1 MNIHQGFK
9 IPGLC
14 ACLLILC
21 MLAGAPAGAF
31 AEPEK
36 VTLQLSW
43 KHQFE
48 YAGYY
53 AAKEKGYYA
62 GAGLDVE
69 FREGLPQSTPVT
81 EVLEGRADFGVWVSS
96 LILERLNG
104 KPVVML
110 ANYFKHSPL
119 VIIAAPSIRMPS
131 QLLGKKIM
139 GPVED
144 GEIAEIS
151 WLLKANGVGVDSV
164 EWIPHTYD
172 PMDIAE
178 GRADAMTAYIT
189 NQPFALDK
197 KGISYNILD
206 PANYGAD
213 FYGDN
218 LFTSEHQV
226 QENPEITWKF
236 VEASSRGWKYAL
248 NHPDEI
254 INLILEKYS
263 KNIPRDKLLFEA
275 RGTREMI
282 QPDVFAVGAIDE
294 VRIRR
299 IADKF
304 VELGMVDK
312 GYTLSGFIY
321 GLTDRSPVTEGSIPL
336 TEKERLFV
344 RTHPVI
350 RVSNEFNWPPFDFV
364 VSGEPRGFGI
374 ELMNMIAA
382 RTGLNVEYVNGYTW
396 DELLTMFF
404 KGEIDIIHSISRTP
418 EREKKALFTNPY
430 YHSKNVLVL
439 RRDTAD
445 IQVLKDLEGKIIALP
460 KGWSSIDFF
469 KKNYPD
475 IHIIEVENSR
485 QALEY
490 VDQGKVQA
498 TVEQEGIVSYFIN
511 KFGFRDL
518 KISSWLEDAALQ
530 DTSSL
535 HFAVRKERPALHG
548 ILAKGLATVT
558 PGEMLNLR
566 NKWFGNGGL
575 NSRRKDVGLTLSER
589 NWLKQKGRI
598 TFCIAPDRM
607 PFEAFSGKD
616 VTGMTSDFLKLFSE
630 RLGIP
635 FTLLPTESWEKSVEQ
650 VRTGKADI
658 LTIASVSPKRMQFL
672 DFTPSYLNCS
682 VGIIVRED
690 FPFITGMKELAG
702 KRVGIMKDTFIWDVI
717 PERYPEVIYVPVKNR
732 RISLVQVSNGNL
744 DAVIMDLPVATN
756 NIRQLGLTHLKV
768 AGHTA
773 VLNEMRIGMGKD
785 NARLHDIMSKLV
797 RSLSKKEVDAVYQK
811 WAAIRFESEFDRSLL
826 FKVIGFALFAVILF
840 FLWNRKLVHLN
851 RRISQAHAEV
861 EAKSL
866 QLERISITDT
876 LTGLFNRRHLEE
888 TFAVEVKRS
897 RRYRRPLSVIIIDID
912 HFKSVNDTHG
922 HQAGDT
928 VLHQIA
934 KVLDGNSRSCDILG
948 RWGGEE
954 FMLICPETSLSGT
967 AAVAENL
974 RLKIREI
981 FFQTV
986 GTQTASFGLA
996 TLKDEETGESLIHR
1010 ADAAL
1015 YHAKKNGRDRVVTDD
1030 LSS

>member
-1 MNIHQGFK
+1 M
-9 IPGLC
+9 
-14 ACLLILC
+14 
-21 MLAGAPAGAF
+21 
-31 AEPEK
+31 
-36 VTLQLSW
+36 SW

-81 EVLEGRADFGVWVSS
+81 EVLEGRVDFGVWVSS

-119 VIIAAPSIRMPS
+119 VIITTPSIRMPS
-131 QLLGKKIM
+131 QLRGKRIM
-139 GPVED
+139 GAVED
-144 GEIAEIS
+144 EEIVEIS
-151 WLLKANGVGVDSV
+151 WLLTANGVEKDAI
-164 EWIPHTYD
+164 EWIPQTYD
-172 PMDIAE
+172 PMDIAT
-178 GRADAMTAYIT
+178 GKADAMTAYIT
-189 NQPFALDK
+189 NQPFVLDK
-197 KGISYNILD
+197 KGVSYNILD

-213 FYGDN
+213 FYGDS
-218 LFTSEHQV
+218 LFTSEDQV
-226 QENPEITWKF
+226 REHPGRTKKF
-236 VEASSRGWKYAL
+236 VEATSRGWEYAL

-254 INLILEKYS
+254 IDLILEKYT
-263 KNIPRDKLLFEA
+263 KKIDREKLVFEA
-275 RGTREMI
+275 KGTHEMI
-282 QPDVFAVGAIDE
+282 QPDVFPVGSIDE
-294 VRIRR
+294 VRIKR

-304 VELGMVDK
+304 VDLGMATK
-312 GYTLSGFIY
+312 GYTLAGFVY
-321 GLTDRSPVTEGSIPL
+321 GSPVQPPGAEGGNPGAEGGIHL
-336 TEKERLFV
+336 TEEERRFV
-344 RTHPVI
+344 EAHPVI
-350 RVSNEFNWPPFDFV
+350 RVSNEFDWPPFDFV

-396 DELLTMFF
+396 DELMTMFY
-404 KGEIDIIHSISRTP
+404 KGDIHVIHSLSRTP

-439 RRDTAD
+439 RRDSVD
-445 IQVLKDLEGKIIALP
+445 IQDLKDLEGKIIALP
-460 KGWSSIDFF
+460 KGWSSINFF
-469 KKNYPD
+469 KKNYPN
-475 IHIIEVENSR
+475 IHIIEVENAR

-511 KFGFRDL
+511 KFGFQDL
-518 KISSWLEDAALQ
+518 KLSSWVKDVALQ
-530 DTSSL
+530 DTGSL
-535 HFAVRKERPALHG
+535 HFAVLKERTVLHG
-548 ILAKGLATVT
+548 ILEKGLETVP
-558 PGEMLNLR
+558 PGQMLDLR
-566 NKWFGNGGL
+566 KKWFGNDGG
-575 NSRRKDVGLTLSER
+575 SASQEDVGLTLSER
-589 NWLKQKGRI
+589 NWLKQKGEI
-598 TFCIAPDRM
+598 TFCISPDRM

-616 VTGMTSDFLKLFSE
+616 VTGMTSDFLMLFSK
-630 RLGIP
+630 RLNVP
-635 FTLLPTESWEKSVEQ
+635 FTLLPTESWEESVEQ

-682 VGIIVRED
+682 VGIIARED
-690 FPFITGMKELAG
+690 FPFITGMDELAG

-717 PERYPEVIYVPVKNR
+717 PEKYPEVFYVPVKNR
-732 RISLVQVSNGNL
+732 RSCLLQVSAGNL

-756 NIRQLGLTHLKV
+756 NIRQLGLTNLKV

-773 VLNEMRIGMGKD
+773 VLNEMRIGMRKD
-785 NARLHDIMSKLV
+785 HVRLHDIMDKLV
-797 RSLSKKEVDAVYQK
+797 RSLSKKEVNDVYQK
-811 WAAIRFESEFDRSLL
+811 WATIRFESEFDRSIL
-826 FKVIGFALFAVILF
+826 FKVIGVALFAVVLI

-851 RRISQAHAEV
+851 RRISQAHTEV

-866 QLERISITDT
+866 QLQRISITDT

-888 TFAVEVKRS
+888 AFSGEIQRS
-897 RRYRRPLSVIIIDID
+897 RRYQRPLSVMIIDID

-928 VLHQIA
+928 VLRRIA
-934 KVLDGNSRSCDILG
+934 DVLDKNSRSCDILG

-954 FMLICPETSLSGT
+954 FMLICPETNLRGT

-974 RLKIREI
+974 RRNIREI
-981 FFQTV
+981 VFHTV

-996 TLKDEETGESLIHR
+996 TLKEEDTGEDLIHR
-1010 ADAAL
+1010 ADKAL
-1015 YHAKKNGRDRVVTDD
+1015 YRAKENGRNRVETEK
-1030 LSS
+1030 STGSG